1 MRKKKFDNI
10 YIKRFGYFNLYV
22 IRGKN
27 GDILID
33 TGFIGMKRQIRRW
46 LKQFNI
52 KLIILTHA
60 HVDHIWNA
68 AYLKKIYNCDIAIG
82 INDIKNIDNSL
93 INSKPTKVKYN
104 WWCKFMNYGMKHLK
118 AKKFDI
124 DIKLKDNQII
134 RRYGIKLKIVSL
146 PGHTNGS
153 IGVIYGDYLFVGDAL
168 VNRWNNIEIA
178 YQNQNCEE
186 ALLSLERIKEINP
199 KIIFVGHDKE
209 IKRSL
214 S

>member
-1 MRKKKFDNI
+1 
-10 YIKRFGYFNLYV
+10 
-22 IRGKN
+22 
-27 GDILID
+27 
-33 TGFIGMKRQIRRW
+33 
-46 LKQFNI
+46 
-52 KLIILTHA
+52 
-60 HVDHIWNA
+60 
-68 AYLKKIYNCDIAIG
+68 
-82 INDIKNIDNSL
+82 
-93 INSKPTKVKYN
+93 
-104 WWCKFMNYGMKHLK
+104 MNYGMKHLK